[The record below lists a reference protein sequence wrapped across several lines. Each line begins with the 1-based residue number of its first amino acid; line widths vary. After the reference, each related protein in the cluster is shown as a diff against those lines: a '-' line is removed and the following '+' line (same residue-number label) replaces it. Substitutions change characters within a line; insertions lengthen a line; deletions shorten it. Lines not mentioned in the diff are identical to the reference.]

1 MDFVNLVRAA
11 SKGDVNAFV
20 ALTRRF
26 QHLAFGSAL
35 ALVHDFQ
42 LSEDIVQDAFV
53 AAWSALPRLSDPA
66 AFPGWLRSIVR
77 HYAFRTL
84 RRKQLNFVPLTEA
97 AEVASEEPA
106 PDRVLASRD
115 QYAIA
120 LRALADLSPKLRE
133 PATLFYV
140 YDCSHQDIAVFLNL
154 PVTTVNNR
162 LHAARKQL
170 KQRMPTM
177 VENALPFQG
186 LPDDFANRIG
196 RLVATHGSLVDAR
209 FDPTSLPDLLTELL
223 VSDEA
228 SKRAVTVQVVQR
240 PGGGIVRGV
249 ATTPADG
256 LQDGASVLSSGR
268 QASAPVYQI
277 GFDHVTPLH
286 AAARETAP
294 GKPQLVET
302 GIKVID
308 VMCPLVAGGTVVI
321 AGEPG
326 AGQTVLMEELVRR
339 LSGGGAPVSLFLLMP
354 PSSPQWPASM
364 TDGFTLAGA
373 LKDEG
378 YSEGTVGMVQTF
390 FLRGQE
396 EPWTDHQLSAFSA
409 ADVVIHLSSE
419 VAKVRLYP
427 AVDPR
432 TCRSRLLEDNYV
444 SAEHAETAQ
453 SVRDALA
460 VLPWDNRHGSQCAAD
475 PVAVERAWKLM
486 NYFTQPFFASER
498 YTRRPG
504 SHVSLPEALRGC
516 HEIMQGQHDDIP
528 VQAFYFGGSVEEI
541 RNRAPY
547 RPPSPCVA

>member
-1 MDFVNLVRAA
+1 MDFVDLVRAA
-11 SKGDVNAFV
+11 SKGDVDAFV

-26 QHLAFGSAL
+26 QHLALGSAL

-77 HYAFRTL
+77 HYAFRML
-84 RRKQLNFVPLTEA
+84 RRRQLNVVPLTEA

-106 PDRVLASRD
+106 PDRALASRD

-120 LRALADLSPKLRE
+120 LRALADLSPDLRE
-133 PATLFYV
+133 PAMLFYV
-140 YDCSHQDIAVFLNL
+140 HDCSHQDVAAFLNL

-162 LHAARKQL
+162 LHAARTQL
-170 KQRMPTM
+170 KQRMLAM
-177 VENALPFQG
+177 VERTLPSQG

-196 RLVATHGSLVDAR
+196 RLVAAHGSLVDAQ
-209 FDPTSLPDLLTELL
+209 FDPASLPDLLTELL
-223 VSDEA
+223 ISDEA

-240 PGGGIVRGV
+240 PGGGVVRGI
-249 ATTPADG
+249 AITPVDG
-256 LQDGASVLSSGR
+256 LKSGASVLSSGR
-268 QASAPVYQI
+268 QANTPLYQI
-277 GFDHVTPLH
+277 GFEHVAPLH
-286 AAARETAP
+286 TALRKSGP
-294 GKPQLVET
+294 DKPQLIET

-339 LSGGGAPVSLFLLMP
+339 LSGGSAPVSLFLLMP

-364 TDGFTLAGA
+364 KDGFTLAGA

-378 YSEGTVGMVQTF
+378 YSEGTVGAVQTF

-396 EPWTDHQLSAFSA
+396 EPWAEQQLSAFDE

-419 VAKVRLYP
+419 VSKVRLYP

-432 TCRSRLLEDNYV
+432 TCRSRLLEENCV
-444 SAEHAETAQ
+444 STEHADAAQ

-460 VLPWDNRHGSQCAAD
+460 VLPWDNRGGSQDAAD
-475 PVAVERAWKLM
+475 PVAVDRAWKLM
-486 NYFTQPFFASER
+486 SYFTQPFFASER
-498 YTRRPG
+498 YTGRPG
-504 SHVSLPEALRGC
+504 SHVSLAEALQGC
-516 HEIMQGQHDDIP
+516 HEIMQGLHDDLP
-528 VQAFYFGGSVEEI
+528 VQAFYFGGSIEEI
-541 RNRAPY
+541 RERA
-547 RPPSPCVA
+547 RHHPSPSGAA